1 MIRHVMASA
10 ALVAVTLVT
19 TDLYFGY
26 AATDEHELVT
36 AANTTSPVPPVG
48 QDDQGAEPAPPVNL
62 PKLHSSQRPP
72 SDPFTALLTP
82 PIGGPPG
89 VIPPIVGTPQRPS
102 PLPAAVREVFVGDF
116 GTGDFSQW
124 GTCQS
129 VLMNA
134 PCSGYDLRHH
144 SMQLV
149 DGPRKGVKAAH
160 FQVRDGDIPEFGG
173 GERSEVSAWND
184 EALTHEGDE
193 RWYEFSMRFPEDFR
207 NPQGGWF
214 IVMQWHSGSG
224 SPPLA
229 INISNEGTV
238 DIGGDG
244 VDHDKKTIGK
254 VRPGEWVD
262 YVLHAKFS
270 NSASEGFV
278 EAWENG
284 VQTVERYNRATMS
297 SDENYLKMGIY
308 RDDEDSGTAEVS
320 IAGVRIAAP

>member
-19 TDLYFGY
+19 TDLYFSH
-26 AATDEHELVT
+26 AAADEHELVT
-36 AANTTSPVPPVG
+36 AANTTQPVPPAD
-48 QDDQGAEPAPPVNL
+48 QDDRGVEPQPPATR

-82 PIGGPPG
+82 PIGGLPG
-89 VIPPIVGTPQRPS
+89 VIPPIVGPERPS
-102 PLPAAVREVFVGDF
+102 PVPAGLREVFVGDF

-124 GTCQS
+124 ETCQS

-134 PCSGYDLRHH
+134 ACSGYRLTHH

-149 DGPRKGVKAAH
+149 DGPRQGVKAAH
-160 FQVRDGDIPEFGG
+160 FEVRDGDVPDFGG
-173 GERSEVSAWND
+173 GERSEVAAHN
-184 EALTHEGDE
+184 EGALTREGDE
-193 RWYEFSMRFPEDFR
+193 RWYEFSMRFPENFR

-229 INISNEGTV
+229 IDISNDG
-238 DIGGDG
+238 DIYIGGDG
-244 VDHDKKTIGK
+244 VEHEKKSIGK

-270 NSASEGFV
+270 NSASTGFV

-284 VQTVERYNRATMS
+284 VQTVQRYNRATMS

-320 IAGVRIAAP
+320 IAGLRVTAP